1 MELGRELRVG
11 KLAARDAGRL
21 LRTSAAVSARGNKKP
36 RVRKE
41 PRPLGDSLDSRW
53 ELETACYLLR
63 RGRRRGQKQELLCES
78 MIESCRQAAPAVK
91 RSVMV
96 GPRVPPVDPCLHAD

>member
-11 KLAARDAGRL
+11 TLAARDAGQP

-36 RVRKE
+36 RIRKE

-53 ELETACYLLR
+53 ERETACYLLR

-78 MIESCRQAAPAVK
+78 MTESCRQAAPAVK
-91 RSVMV
+91 RPTIA
-96 GPRVPPVDPCLHAD
+96 GRAAHR